1 MGHPQIITENFADI
15 STYFG
20 LIKCTILPPRGLLH
34 PVLPYRTPENLMF
47 PLCKTCAD
55 TKNQNPCTH
64 TDQERAI
71 RGTWCHIE
79 VMKAI
84 EKGYVVLTIHEVWH
98 WEETTDE
105 LFKEYVNTFLK
116 IKQEASGYPS
126 DCVTDEQKQRYVED
140 YYEHEGIR
148 LDPNEIEYN
157 PGLRYLAKLMLNSLW
172 GKYAFYNSLT
182 LVSSVGRAWDCSEVV
197 VIPGFPFGFRFNP
210 GTRESYIFYFF
221 IGKFAQRL
229 NLTKTKEVTEPKDL
243 YAYLDSNQYV
253 VKDVQMINDETV
265 EIQYVPKEGFVEES
279 DKVNIVIA
287 AFTTAYARLKLYD
300 LLDLLQERVLYY
312 DTDSVVYVHEPG
324 KPDPPL
330 GDYLG
335 DLTDELNGGY
345 ITTFLSGGP
354 KNYGYVTNTG
364 EAILKIRGISLTYD
378 ATKILNIGTMRD
390 LVDSYV
396 IDGDRHEKVTITI
409 PYKIT
414 RDKKERN
421 IVTKRTKKDY
431 RVVYNKRVV
440 KENYET
446 VPYGY

>member
-1 MGHPQIITENFADI
+1 M
-15 STYFG
+15 S
-20 LIKCTILPPRGLLH
+20 
-34 PVLPYRTPENLMF
+34 
-47 PLCKTCAD
+47 KTD
-55 TKNQNPCTH
+55 
-64 TDQERAI
+64 R
-71 RGTWCHIE
+71 
-79 VMKAI
+79 
-84 EKGYVVLTIHEVWH
+84 
-98 WEETTDE
+98 
-105 LFKEYVNTFLK
+105 
-116 IKQEASGYPS
+116 
-126 DCVTDEQKQRYVED
+126 VTQ
-140 YYEHEGIR
+140 
-148 LDPNEIEYN
+148 
-157 PGLRYLAKLMLNSLW
+157 
-172 GKYAFYNSLT
+172 
-182 LVSSVGRAWDCSEVV
+182 
-197 VIPGFPFGFRFNP
+197 
-210 GTRESYIFYFF
+210 
-221 IGKFAQRL
+221 
-229 NLTKTKEVTEPKDL
+229 PKDL
-243 YAYLDSNQYV
+243 YAYLDQYV
-253 VKDVQMINDETV
+253 VKDVQLVNDETV
-265 EIQYVPKEGFVEES
+265 EIHYIEKEGFVEEN

-335 DLTDELNGGY
+335 ELTDELNGGY

-364 EAILKIRGISLTYD
+364 EAMLKIRGISLTYD

-396 IDGDRHEKVTITI
+396 IDGDRHEKLTITI

-414 RDKKERN
+414 RDKKEKN

-431 RVVYNKRVV
+431 RVVYNKRIV

>member
-1 MGHPQIITENFADI
+1 M
-15 STYFG
+15 S
-20 LIKCTILPPRGLLH
+20 
-34 PVLPYRTPENLMF
+34 
-47 PLCKTCAD
+47 KTD
-55 TKNQNPCTH
+55 
-64 TDQERAI
+64 R
-71 RGTWCHIE
+71 
-79 VMKAI
+79 
-84 EKGYVVLTIHEVWH
+84 
-98 WEETTDE
+98 
-105 LFKEYVNTFLK
+105 
-116 IKQEASGYPS
+116 
-126 DCVTDEQKQRYVED
+126 VTQ
-140 YYEHEGIR
+140 
-148 LDPNEIEYN
+148 
-157 PGLRYLAKLMLNSLW
+157 
-172 GKYAFYNSLT
+172 
-182 LVSSVGRAWDCSEVV
+182 
-197 VIPGFPFGFRFNP
+197 
-210 GTRESYIFYFF
+210 
-221 IGKFAQRL
+221 
-229 NLTKTKEVTEPKDL
+229 PKDL
-243 YAYLDSNQYV
+243 YAYLDSDQYI
-253 VKDVQMINDETV
+253 VKDVQLVNDETV
-265 EIQYVPKEGFVEES
+265 EIQYIEKEGFVEENN
-279 DKVNIVIA
+279 KVNIVIA

-335 DLTDELNGGY
+335 ELTDELNGGY

-378 ATKILNIGTMRD
+378 ATKTINITTMRD

-414 RDKKERN
+414 RDKKEKN

-431 RVVYNKRVV
+431 RIVYNKRVV

>member
-1 MGHPQIITENFADI
+1 
-15 STYFG
+15 
-20 LIKCTILPPRGLLH
+20 
-34 PVLPYRTPENLMF
+34 MF

-71 RGTWCHIE
+71 RGTWCHVE

-84 EKGYVVLTIHEVWH
+84 EKGYVVLNLHEVWH
-98 WEETTDE
+98 WEETSDE
-105 LFKEYVNTFLK
+105 LFKEYVDTFLK
-116 IKQEASGYPS
+116 IKQEASGYPK
-126 DCVTDEQKQRYVED
+126 DCVTDEQKQRYIDD

-148 LDPNEIEYN
+148 LDPDKIEYN
-157 PGLRYLAKLMLNSLW
+157 PGLRYLAKLVLNSLW
-172 GKYAFYNSLT
+172 GKYTFYNSLT
-182 LVSSVGRAWDCSEVV
+182 LVSSVGRAWDCSEK
-197 VIPGFPFGFRFNP
+197 IPDILRSPVRIRNEGF
-210 GTRESYIFYFF
+210 IHFYFF

-229 NLTKTKEVTEPKDL
+229 NLIKTKRVTQPKEL
-243 YAYLDSNQYV
+243 YACWDECI
-253 VKDVQMINDETV
+253 VKEAQLVNDETV
-265 EIQYVPKEGFVEES
+265 EIQYMEKEGFVDENN
-279 DKVNIVIA
+279 KVNIVIA

-345 ITTFLSGGP
+345 ITTFISGGP
-354 KNYGYVTNTG
+354 KNYGYVTNTD

-378 ATKILNIGTMRD
+378 ATLTLNIGTMRD
-390 LVDSYV
+390 LVESYV
-396 IDGDRHEKVTITI
+396 VDGAHNEKVTIII
-409 PYKIT
+409 PNKIT
-414 RDKKERN
+414 RDKKEKH

-440 KENYET
+440 NENYET